1 MNGYFRLDM
10 KEQGT
15 YLHLIPPTDN
25 GIPVEAGEV
34 AEYLE
39 FEKIPFELPVI
50 HTAIL
55 TGKETEVRLCTE
67 RKLPVNERS
76 VMKVAP
82 DKMSVEIR
90 FYAPSGDGA
99 RMDKKEIMGDLSYQK
114 IIHGVKEDVIDQFI
128 ASREYCRTFTVAEGE
143 KIVPGKDAWIEYF
156 FNTDL
161 RVRPTLQEDGSVD
174 FFHLNIM
181 NNCRKGDLLAK
192 LHQEIPGRDG
202 VNVFGE
208 KIPAPAVKRAILR
221 YGRNI
226 ALSED
231 KTEIR
236 SEVNGH
242 VKLVDD
248 RVFVSDVYEIENVDI
263 GTGNIDY
270 EGTVKVSGNVCAN
283 FAVKATGDII
293 VDGLVEGAYLEA
305 GGNIVI
311 GRGMNGMERGVL
323 KAGGN
328 VITKFLE
335 NATVSAKGYVETE
348 SILHCHVMSGSDV
361 KVTGKRAFITGG
373 TVSAMREIT
382 VKTLGSP
389 MAAATT
395 VEVGVDPNSR
405 ARAQELQKEIVELQQ
420 ALKKIDPVLTATV
433 QKIKQGIKISPEQ
446 SSYMRTLAGKSKE
459 MHEKLEQDIRESE
472 ELKDVIDAGSQA
484 SVTVTGVVYPGTKIV
499 ISGATLMVKEAYKYC
514 CYKKIRGDVKA
525 EALP

>member
-10 KEQGT
+10 DEQGT
-15 YLHLIPPTDN
+15 FLHLFPQTDD
-25 GIPVEAGEV
+25 GMPVEAGEV

-39 FEKIPFELPVI
+39 FEKIPFDLPVI
-50 HTAIL
+50 HNAIVS
-55 TGKETEVRLCTE
+55 GKETRLLLDKE

-76 VMKVAP
+76 VIKISP
-82 DKMSVEIR
+82 DRMSAEIR
-90 FYAPSGDGA
+90 FYAPSSDGA
-99 RMDKKEIMGDLSYQK
+99 KMDKKEIMGDLSYQK
-114 IIHGVKEDVIDQFI
+114 IIHGIKEEVIDQFL
-128 ASREYCRTFTVAEGE
+128 ASGEYCKTYVIAEGE

-161 RVRPTLQEDGSVD
+161 RARPTLQEDGSVD

-181 NNCRKGDLLAK
+181 NNCKKGDLLAK
-192 LHQEIPGRDG
+192 LHQEIPGKDG
-202 VNVFGE
+202 MDVLGE
-208 KIPAPAVKRAILR
+208 KVAAPAVKRAILR
-221 YGRNI
+221 FGRNI
-226 ALSED
+226 TLSED

-242 VKLVDD
+242 VKLIED
-248 RVFVSDVYEIENVDI
+248 RVFVSDIYEVENVDI

-283 FAVKATGDII
+283 FTVKATGDII

-305 GGNIVI
+305 GGNIII
-311 GRGMNGMERGVL
+311 GRGMNGMERGIL
-323 KAGGN
+323 KSGGN
-328 VITKFLE
+328 IITKFLE
-335 NATVSAKGYVETE
+335 NANVSAKGYVETE
-348 SILHCHVMSGSDV
+348 SILHCRVMAGSDV
-361 KVTGKRAFITGG
+361 KVTGKKAFITGG
-373 TVSAMREIT
+373 TVSALREIT

-405 ARAQELQKEIVELQQ
+405 ARAQELQKEIMELQQ
-420 ALKKIDPVLTATV
+420 AIKKIDPVLTATV
-433 QKIKQGIKISPEQ
+433 QKLKQGIKISPEQ

-459 MHEKLEQDIRESE
+459 MHEKLDQDIRESE
-472 ELKDVIDAGSQA
+472 ELKEVLDASSQA

-499 ISGATLMVKEAYKYC
+499 VSGATLMVKEAYKYC

-525 EALP
+525 EALL